1 MVYTFDEK
9 KIKSKLVK
17 LRKENKDTQ
26 ETFAKKLSAKMGGIE
41 ISRTTV
47 ATWETDKNQTVPKYD
62 YLINIC
68 NMYDC
73 DVNYFFEDDSVKSKE
88 IKEVADLLHI
98 SEKSVEIL
106 KDNSNYGNML
116 DCLINNDSFDSFVNR
131 INQLT
136 AYSVVDDAITTVFT
150 ESYCKKLKQFFD
162 EYYFS
167 EFPMEV
173 SKENFRKF
181 LLTKI
186 SSNKFNPEKYIE
198 RKFLEEGKNCVYNQ
212 CDDFSALSKLEKY
225 DLIINFISDVGYDHF
240 DAKKKVENSEF
251 RLQGIMSLFI
261 KDVIEKLTK
270 FLKPL
275 ISFIFPEIKN
285 NKKISK
291 EISMNIIANIL
302 GLGNAST
309 PLGLKAMESMQ
320 KENNDKSRLSDSM
333 AMFILI
339 NTASLQ
345 IIPTTVISIRSSLGS
360 QEPAKIIIAVWIAT
374 IAAFTTAIISGKIL
388 VKKM

>member
-1 MVYTFDEK
+1 MLN
-9 KIKSKLVK
+9 KIWPLFIIISFIFSIYSGNISNVSNAVF
-17 LRKENKDTQ
+17 E
-26 ETFAKKLSAKMGGIE
+26 SA
-41 ISRTTV
+41 
-47 ATWETDKNQTVPKYD
+47 NQTVT
-62 YLINIC
+62 L
-68 NMYDC
+68 
-73 DVNYFFEDDSVKSKE
+73 SLT
-88 IKEVADLLHI
+88 LLGT
-98 SEKSVEIL
+98 L
-106 KDNSNYGNML
+106 
-116 DCLINNDSFDSFVNR
+116 CLWN
-131 INQLT
+131 
-136 AYSVVDDAITTVFT
+136 
-150 ESYCKKLKQFFD
+150 
-162 EYYFS
+162 
-167 EFPMEV
+167 
-173 SKENFRKF
+173 
-181 LLTKI
+181 
-186 SSNKFNPEKYIE
+186 
-198 RKFLEEGKNCVYNQ
+198 
-212 CDDFSALSKLEKY
+212 
-225 DLIINFISDVGYDHF
+225 
-240 DAKKKVENSEF
+240 
-251 RLQGIMSLFI
+251 GIMKIAVNTSI
-261 KDVIEKLTK
+261 IEKLTK